1 MKTTTEN
8 TSKGR
13 PVNPNSA
20 RQIKLMAQAEKK
32 AAGILCKGRPVNES
46 SARQARLKELNEKRT
61 QGVLRKGR
69 PSNPTSARQQ
79 KIAAKTATIQLNLE
93 E

>member
-1 MKTTTEN
+1 
-8 TSKGR
+8 
-13 PVNPNSA
+13 
-20 RQIKLMAQAEKK
+20 MAQAEKK

-61 QGVLRKGR
+61 QGILRKGR

>member
-1 MKTTTEN
+1 MNYDEIIKEN
-8 TSKGR
+8 LS
-13 PVNPNSA
+13 
-20 RQIKLMAQAEKK
+20 
-32 AAGILCKGRPVNES
+32 
-46 SARQARLKELNEKRT
+46 LKELNEKRT